1 MANSALETLLKGVAS
16 GSVTPEKAAELIANQ
31 KGKQLSAD
39 DLDKIAG
46 GGGICWDLKSSALN
60 SSQDCY

>member
-16 GSVTPEKAAELIANQ
+16 GSVTPEKAAELISSQ
-31 KGKQLSAD
+31 KGKQLSAE

-46 GGGICWDLKSSALN
+46 GKGLCWD
-60 SSQDCY
+60 